1 MLGVALTAG
10 AQNKI
15 DYPGRIA
22 IDAERTLQLQGGAN
36 GEGNSVMS
44 AAAASTAQERKYGV
58 IVEFY
63 TDDINYGGVE
73 VEELSTIANLAIVNA
88 TASQMESL
96 AALPGVKKVS
106 LGFENK
112 PMMYKARPA
121 SKVDAIQAGDDG
133 LDGVKYTGKGV
144 VTGLFDTG
152 FDVNHVNFLDA
163 DGEPRTKALWVYSSS
178 NKETAYTTPTRIKNF
193 TTETSDES
201 HGTHVLGIM
210 SGSYSGP
217 ATYAVIESNKAKVT
231 AQDAEG
237 SSVPFYGVATEAD
250 IAVGCGPLTDRNIL
264 LGVQR
269 IVEYAKTQKQP
280 CVVNLSLGSTLGPHD
295 GTDGIAAGLAELG
308 KNAVICISAGN
319 EGDQNLSISTTGK
332 TIKTFIVPPESNKS
346 AMVQFWGSDNRLFNV
361 RFIGYNRSTGKEV
374 FSYTLD
380 KNLAGNSVNQ
390 SSMTG
395 FSSTFSGSA
404 SLSSNIDTG
413 NNRYCVSATVNVTGL
428 QSTILAGFVI
438 EPAEDQSVNGF
449 INNWTFSSESLPGF
463 TNGSPDNSINN
474 MACGENVIVVGSY
487 TTAATWAALLES
499 GKTTIYGYNPKP
511 SVGAISSF
519 SSYGTAFPDRKL
531 PDVCAPGEAII
542 SSYSKYYVDKNPG
555 EWSGHIAGEYE
566 APKGLFSRTSP
577 WGVMQGTSMSC
588 PLAAGIIAAWLQADP
603 TMTVE
608 DVRNVINKSSLKDLS
623 TKQKPARWGAG
634 KIDALA
640 GLKEVLS
647 SAGISDVTADD
658 LSDVIITSADGRT
671 FEIFAAGAKRIH
683 AELYSIS
690 GLRVATVAGEG
701 ENAVLDAASAAPG
714 VYLLKVATGK
724 SSVTRKIA
732 IK

>member
-88 TASQMESL
+88 TAAQMESL

-106 LGFENK
+106 LGFDNK
-112 PMMYKARPA
+112 PLMYMARPA
-121 SKVDAIQAGDDG
+121 AKVDAIQAGI
-133 LDGVKYTGKGV
+133 DGVKYTGKGV

-163 DGEPRTKALWVYSSS
+163 DGEPRTKAVWAYSST
-178 NKETAYTTPTRIKNF
+178 NRETAYTTPSQIKGF
-193 TTETSDES
+193 TTENSDES

-217 ATYAVIESNKAKVT
+217 ATYALIEKNKAKVID
-231 AQDAEG
+231 QDAAE

-250 IAVGCGPLTDRNIL
+250 IAVGCGPLSDKNIL

-295 GTDGIAAGLAELG
+295 GSDGIAAGLAELG
-308 KNAVICISAGN
+308 KDAVICISAGN
-319 EGDQNLSISTTGK
+319 EGNQNLSISTSGK
-332 TIKTFIVPPESNKS
+332 AIKTFIVPSDGNKS
-346 AMVQFWGSDNRLFNV
+346 AVVQFWGSDSRLFNV

-380 KNLAGNSVNQ
+380 KNLAGKSVKQ
-390 SSMTG
+390 SDMTG
-395 FSSTFSGSA
+395 FSSTFSGSV

-413 NNRYCVSATVNVTGL
+413 NNRYCVSATVNVTGI

-438 EPAEDQSVNGF
+438 EPAADQSVDGF

-487 TTAATWAALLES
+487 TTAATWAALLEG
-499 GKTTIYGYNPKP
+499 GKTTTYGYNPRP

-531 PDVCAPGEAII
+531 PDVCAPGEVII

-555 EWSGHIAGEYE
+555 EWNGSIAGEYE
-566 APKGLFSRTSP
+566 APKGLLSRNSP

-671 FEIFAAGAKRIH
+671 FDIFAAGAKRIQ

-690 GLRVATVAGEG
+690 GLRVATVAGES
-701 ENAVLDAASAAPG
+701 ENTVLDATSAAPG